1 MAKKYF
7 VLDTNVLLHD
17 PGALTAFADNEV
29 VLPFRVI
36 EELDK
41 FKKGSD
47 DTSRHARQ
55 VIRFLDR
62 LRVKG
67 RLADSGVAVEE
78 TGGTVRIAMDDQTPA
93 HPILAENT
101 ADDRIIGVAYRLMQE
116 GKTTIFISKD
126 INARI
131 KSDALGIRTMDFEKQ
146 KVDFDRIYTGYREVE
161 VDAAAL
167 GGLES
172 ENGIEPPADD
182 LQPNE
187 FVLFKGAGDAKTPVV
202 GRFDA
207 GRKRVVP
214 LRFADKTIQNVSA
227 RNPQQRMAIELL
239 MLDSVRLVTLMG
251 PAGTGKTLLA
261 VACGMQ
267 KVLVEKR
274 YEKLLVSRPII
285 PFGQDI
291 GYLPGAKEEKL
302 WQWMQPIFDN
312 LAYILRTKR
321 NVPPGKKGGD
331 GGMDERISNLI
342 DSGALELEALTY
354 IRGRSIPDQFIIID
368 EAQNLT
374 PHEVKTVVSR
384 VGEDS
389 KVVLTGDPYQID
401 NPYLDSSS
409 NGLAYAAE
417 RMKGLGLA
425 GHVMLTK
432 SERSE
437 LASLAA
443 QRL

>member
-78 TGGTVRIAMDDQTPA
+78 TGGTVRIAMDDRTPA

-161 VDAAAL
+161 ADAAAL

-187 FVLFKGAGDAKTPVV
+187 FVLFKGAGDEKAPVV

-239 MLDSVRLVTLMG
+239 MQDSVRLVTLMG

-312 LAYILRTKR
+312 LAYILRTK
-321 NVPPGKKGGD
+321 KKGGD

-354 IRGRSIPDQFIIID
+354 IRGRSIPDQFIIVD

-389 KVVLTGDPYQID
+389 KIVLTGDPYQID

-425 GHVMLTK
+425 GHVMLAK

-443 QRL
+443 ERL

>member
-29 VLPFRVI
+29 VLPFKVI
-36 EELDK
+36 EELDR

-47 DTSRHARQ
+47 DIGRAARQ

-62 LRVKG
+62 LRNQG
-67 RLADSGVAVEE
+67 RLADGVPVKE
-78 TGGTVRIAMDDQTPA
+78 TGGTVRIAMDDQTPP
-93 HPILAENT
+93 HPILAANT

-116 GKTTIFISKD
+116 GKPTTFISKD

-146 KVDFDRIYTGYREVE
+146 KVDFERIYTGYREVE
-161 VDAAAL
+161 ADAAAVR
-167 GGLES
+167 GLAN
-172 ENGIEPPADD
+172 ENGIEPPSDD

-187 FVLFKGAGDAKTPVV
+187 FVLFKTGGKDGPVL

-207 GRKRVVP
+207 QRKRVVP
-214 LRFADKTIQNVSA
+214 LRFAGKTIQNVSA
-227 RNPQQRMAIELL
+227 RNPQQMMAMELL
-239 MLDSVRLVTLMG
+239 MLDGVRLVTLMG

-267 KVLVEKR
+267 KVLVEKK

-291 GYLPGAKEEKL
+291 GYLPGTKEEKL
-302 WQWMQPIFDN
+302 FQWMQPIFDN
-312 LAYILRTKR
+312 LAYILRTKKR
-321 NVPPGKKGGD
+321 DGD
-331 GGMDERISNLI
+331 GGMDERISNLL
-342 DSGALELEALTY
+342 DSGTLELEALTY

-389 KVVLTGDPYQID
+389 KVVLTGDPWQID

-417 RMKGLGLA
+417 RMKGLDLV
-425 GHVMLTK
+425 GHVMLAK

>member
-17 PGALTAFADNEV
+17 PGALTTFADNEV

-41 FKKGSD
+41 FKKGSTD
-47 DTSRHARQ
+47 VGQHARQ
-55 VIRFLDR
+55 VIRFLDQ
-62 LRVKG
+62 LRTKG
-67 RLADSGVAVEE
+67 RLADGVPIEE
-78 TGGTVRIAMDDQTPA
+78 TGGSLRIVMDDQAPA
-93 HPILAENT
+93 HPVLA
-101 ADDRIIGVAYRLMQE
+101 AGSSDDRIIGVAYRLKEQ
-116 GKTTIFISKD
+116 GKPTIFISKD

-131 KSDALGIRTMDFEKQ
+131 KSDALGIRTEDYEKH
-146 KVDFDRIYTGYREVE
+146 KVDFSHIYLGYRE
-161 VDAAAL
+161 
-167 GGLES
+167 LEIDPRTL
-172 ENGIEPPADD
+172 ERFRHDKAIDPPIGD
-182 LQPNE
+182 LLPNE
-187 FVLFKGAGDAKTPVV
+187 FIILKAAEDAQHVV
-202 GRFDA
+202 GRFD
-207 GRKRVVP
+207 GHQKRLVA
-214 LRFADKTIQNVSA
+214 LRYGANTYQNVSA
-227 RNPQQRMAIELL
+227 RNLQQQMAIELL
-239 MLDSVRLVTLMG
+239 MLDQVRLVTLLG

-267 KVLVEKR
+267 KVIAEKK

-302 WQWMQPIFDN
+302 YQWMQPIFDN
-312 LAYILRTKR
+312 LAYILRTK
-321 NVPPGKKGGD
+321 KTD
-331 GGMDERISNLI
+331 GHSGMDERIQDLI

-354 IRGRSIPDQFIIID
+354 IRGRSIPDQFIILD

-374 PHEVKTVVSR
+374 PREIKTVVSR

-389 KVVLTGDPYQID
+389 KIILTGDPWQID

-409 NGLAYAAE
+409 NGLVYAAE
-417 RMKGLGLA
+417 RMKGLDLA
-425 GHVMLTK
+425 GHVMLRT